1 MNMTERNY
9 LHSRPL
15 DVHRWSEHPEVNIFV
30 DTIYN
35 NDFRQGNENQ
45 RIKKKHLKLV
55 LLDLYVAWF
64 DDPDLNI
71 ALHMSQ
77 SAYSNGKVFNK
88 GVSRYNELN
97 IKGTTIEIVHRLL
110 ELGYIGFKEGY
121 QGSVEYAPRLSRI
134 WAKSKLIKHFEDAA
148 FGYFDV
154 NYSKD
159 REVIILRDE
168 EKGFLYSA
176 INSLKKENDN
186 VIPTRN
192 SDDFEFFILNACQT
206 CTAANRYS
214 NWCPVEIS

>member
-55 LLDLYVAWF
+55 LLDLYLAWF

-88 GVSRYNELN
+88 G
-97 IKGTTIEIVHRLL
+97 
-110 ELGYIGFKEGY
+110 
-121 QGSVEYAPRLSRI
+121 
-134 WAKSKLIKHFEDAA
+134 
-148 FGYFDV
+148 
-154 NYSKD
+154 
-159 REVIILRDE
+159 
-168 EKGFLYSA
+168 
-176 INSLKKENDN
+176 
-186 VIPTRN
+186 
-192 SDDFEFFILNACQT
+192 
-206 CTAANRYS
+206 
-214 NWCPVEIS
+214 

>member
-55 LLDLYVAWF
+55 LLDLYLAWF

-97 IKGTTIEIVHRLL
+97 IKGTTIEIVHRLTKL
-110 ELGYIGFKEGY
+110 KYIGFKKGYEGN
-121 QGSVEYAPRLSRI
+121 VKYAPRLSRI
-134 WAKSKLIKHFEDAA
+134 WAKSKTLE
-148 FGYFDV
+148 
-154 NYSKD
+154 
-159 REVIILRDE
+159 
-168 EKGFLYSA
+168 
-176 INSLKKENDN
+176 
-186 VIPTRN
+186 
-192 SDDFEFFILNACQT
+192 
-206 CTAANRYS
+206 
-214 NWCPVEIS
+214 